1 MFQKEGED
9 DTIVSYYSAMRVS
22 FRAILLLILNESIVS
37 YNYGIPSPILVTLS
51 AESDDEK
58 ANGKEQKYLRH
69 RMTTN
74 LLKQKKES
82 KEFRIINGDR
92 VVDSDLYPYFALMY
106 GTNLCGG
113 AVIGPR

>member
-1 MFQKEGED
+1 
-9 DTIVSYYSAMRVS
+9 
-22 FRAILLLILNESIVS
+22 
-37 YNYGIPSPILVTLS
+37 
-51 AESDDEK
+51 
-58 ANGKEQKYLRH
+58 
-69 RMTTN
+69 MTTN

>member
-1 MFQKEGED
+1 
-9 DTIVSYYSAMRVS
+9 MRVS

-37 YNYGIPSPILVTLS
+37 YNYGGIQSSILVTLS

-69 RMTTN
+69 RMT
-74 LLKQKKES
+74 
-82 KEFRIINGDR
+82 IINGDR

>member
-1 MFQKEGED
+1 
-9 DTIVSYYSAMRVS
+9 MRDS

-37 YNYGIPSPILVTLS
+37 YNYGGIQSPILVTLS

-82 KEFRIINGDR
+82 KEFRIIGGDR